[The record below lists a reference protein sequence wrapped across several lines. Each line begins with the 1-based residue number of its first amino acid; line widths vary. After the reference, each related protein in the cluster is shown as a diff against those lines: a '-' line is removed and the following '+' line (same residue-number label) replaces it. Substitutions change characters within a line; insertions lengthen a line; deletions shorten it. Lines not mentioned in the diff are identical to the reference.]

1 MNYKD
6 KNFELNC
13 TYKVISVFEQVV
25 NLKKGN
31 KIYAIMNQ
39 KIKPAPYSLI
49 LENELFLSIK
59 NNISNTLFIPYFS
72 VEEFDCTLFPQNNL
86 LTAKNISTFLEE
98 IIRPQDMFEVV
109 FQQKRK
115 TAKLKEMLGLGRGL
129 TPSGDDYI
137 VGYMAA
143 YYAENKGVFKP
154 FEEIAIL
161 AKYCTNEISANY
173 IENASR
179 RLFKQEI
186 LDLMR
191 EIENREYINNMMSFG
206 SSSGIDLLY
215 GIFDYINN
223 RDLFHK
229 I

>member
-1 MNYKD
+1 
-6 KNFELNC
+6 
-13 TYKVISVFEQVV
+13 
-25 NLKKGN
+25 
-31 KIYAIMNQ
+31 
-39 KIKPAPYSLI
+39 
-49 LENELFLSIK
+49 
-59 NNISNTLFIPYFS
+59 
-72 VEEFDCTLFPQNNL
+72 
-86 LTAKNISTFLEE
+86 
-98 IIRPQDMFEVV
+98 
-109 FQQKRK
+109 
-115 TAKLKEMLGLGRGL
+115 
-129 TPSGDDYI
+129 
-137 VGYMAA
+137 MAA

>member
-13 TYKVISVFEQVV
+13 YYDVVSVFEQVI
-25 NLKKGN
+25 NLRRNN

-39 KIKPAPYSLI
+39 NIKPAPYSLI
-49 LENELFLSIK
+49 LENQLFLSIK
-59 NNISNTLFIPYFS
+59 NTLSHTIFIPHIE
-72 VEEFDCTLFPQNNL
+72 VTEFDCTLYPKNDV
-86 LTAKNISTFLEE
+86 LTSENISIMLAKITRL
-98 IIRPQDMFEVV
+98 QDFFEDV
-109 FQQKRK
+109 FQGKRK

-143 YYAENKGVFKP
+143 YYAENKGIFAP
-154 FEEIAIL
+154 FEEISRL
-161 AKYCTNEISANY
+161 AKYYTNEISANY
-173 IENASR
+173 IENASH

-191 EIENREYINNMMSFG
+191 EIENREYIYNMMTFG
-206 SSSGIDLLY
+206 SSSGVDILY
-215 GIFDYINN
+215 GVYDYINN
-223 RDLFHK
+223 RDIFHR